1 MPGVVRLAN
10 MNLYLHGIGD
20 SSPSVAQ
27 ADALLKHGGKYFD
40 YVLTNPPFGRKQSFR
55 VFTEEGGVDTERE
68 VYERDDFKVTTSNK
82 QLNFLQHIVSIL
94 KENGTAAVVL
104 PDNVLFEAGAGERI
118 RDDLLRRCDFHTLL
132 RLPTGIFYKQGVKA
146 NVLFFDKKPA
156 QEEAWTKELWVYD
169 FRTNQRFTLVE
180 RPMRSEHLSDFV
192 EVAQF
197 SKRADRQETERFR
210 RFDVAELRKRDKL
223 SLDFFWL
230 KDASADDPADLP
242 PPGELAA
249 EIVVSLEAALDR
261 FRSVAAKLG
270 A

>member
-1 MPGVVRLAN
+1 

-27 ADALLKHGGKYFD
+27 ADALLKHGGRYFD

-169 FRTNQRFTLVE
+169 FRTSQRFTLVE
-180 RPMRSEHLSDFV
+180 RPMRSEHLRDFID
-192 EVAQF
+192 VAQLD
-197 SKRADRQETERFR
+197 KRASRQETERFR

-230 KDASADDPADLP
+230 KDASVDDPADLP

-261 FRSVAAKLG
+261 FRSMAAKLAG
-270 A
+270 